1 MYQAADM
8 RADLGQRTVAAE
20 PALPIQFILLIAV
33 ALAAV
38 AACFVTGVDLS
49 TIVP

>member
-1 MYQAADM
+1 MYQAVDV
-8 RADLGQRTVAAE
+8 RADLRQATVAE
-20 PALPIQFILLIAV
+20 PRLPIQFILLIAV

-38 AACFVTGVDLS
+38 SACFVTGVDLS